1 MDLGWKPSKPL
12 PQVRSGAGGGSDGT
26 DHGPVGGRAS
36 KKPTSRNMIF
46 CECCGEGEARTQHR
60 MVSVCDCAKKTEDK
74 GYVHSRCF
82 KKHLAGFEDD
92 RRPTHCPRCKKK
104 YRIRISFR
112 WIMDAS
118 HLLSMKAMA
127 HAFDFCILMV
137 TFASTAFAFC
147 LIDWKKELHS
157 DVKLY
162 LLFGVIGL
170 LTPPG

>member
-1 MDLGWKPSKPL
+1 M
-12 PQVRSGAGGGSDGT
+12 VY
-26 DHGPVGGRAS
+26 
-36 KKPTSRNMIF
+36 
-46 CECCGEGEARTQHR
+46 CEVCGEGEARTKHK

-92 RRPTHCPRCKKK
+92 RRPTHCPRCKQK
-104 YRIRISFR
+104 YRIKISFN

-170 LTPPG
+170 LTLGLVVLTFRTVAGRYKKEAASMAVEMV